1 MFIEATT
8 NKAATDT
15 WYIIII
21 VVFILRRKQCNEDKQ
36 YDYVQKLS
44 ILIKLLLLTTYIMTK
59 ILLYTKNIKFTIP

>member
-8 NKAATDT
+8 HKAATDT

-21 VVFILRRKQCNEDKQ
+21 VVFILRRKQCNEDKH